1 MEQNNLLTI
10 VESWQK
16 VIDNFKK
23 RSDVISGSGL
33 GWKGSKGY
41 SNFEDT
47 PEGFG
52 SATGTTGWC
61 VSASEALLYDEV
73 FQLNLQS
80 RNARAKLISIDIKE
94 QYYGFC
100 YNGSQ
105 NKWHTAILLEDSNF
119 NIVIDITCRQFGNDF
134 LNKDIWDFNTW
145 QTKLRSPFCK
155 HNITDFNN
163 NPQNINPILTE
174 TFNNS
179 DSIAD
184 SLILHKLKNITNI
197 VDSERLTISDFF
209 INKINSINKKLLL
222 NNISVIDYKYIID
235 ITKQLQN
242 LPFNTIKQGYSV
254 LSFETKES
262 AKNWIKLFLE
272 DNAKLPMYLT
282 ISDSIENSC
291 KYNLINKDE
300 LNLSNNLSVEKNK
313 TFVIFEFG
321 TLFGIDTEFIENTS
335 ILLPYGLE
343 LFVNSENIYN
353 SGKNISGVENNVF
366 DERQTNTI
374 IIKVDNMV

>member
-1 MEQNNLLTI
+1 MEENKLLEI

-33 GWKGSKGY
+33 GWKGSK
-41 SNFEDT
+41 SKSDFLDT
-47 PEGFG
+47 PNNFG
-52 SATGTTGWC
+52 EATGTTGFC
-61 VSASEALLYDEV
+61 VSASEALLYDEI
-73 FQLNLQS
+73 FQLNLQA
-80 RNARAKLISIDIKE
+80 RNVRAKLISIDIKE

-105 NKWHTAILLEDSNF
+105 NKWHTAIFLEDSNF

-134 LNKDIWDFNTW
+134 INKDIWDFNTW
-145 QTKLRSPFCK
+145 QSKLRSSFCK

-163 NPQNINPILTE
+163 EPQKINPVLTE
-174 TFNNS
+174 KYNNS
-179 DSIAD
+179 DISKT
-184 SLILHKLKNITNI
+184 LVLNKLKDITNI
-197 VDSERLTISDFF
+197 VDSERELIADFF
-209 INKINSINKKLLL
+209 LKKVSSLNKNLLL
-222 NNISVIDYKYIID
+222 NNISNIDYKYITE

-242 LPFNTIKQGYSV
+242 LPFNTIKSGYSV
-254 LSFETKES
+254 LEFETKES

-272 DNAKLPMYLT
+272 DNCKLPMYLT
-282 ISDSIENSC
+282 VSDSVKNSC
-291 KYNLINKDE
+291 NYNFINESE

-321 TLFGIDTEFIENTS
+321 TLFGINSEFIENTS
-335 ILLPYGLE
+335 ILLPYGVE

-353 SGKNISGVENNVF
+353 SGKNVGI
-366 DERQTNTI
+366 DKQTNTI
-374 IIKVDNMV
+374 IIKVENMV

>member
-16 VIDNFKK
+16 VINNFKK

-33 GWKGSKGY
+33 GWKGSKEKAY
-41 SNFEDT
+41 FLDT
-47 PEGFG
+47 PNNFG
-52 SATGTTGWC
+52 DATGTTGWC
-61 VSASEALLYDEV
+61 VSASEVLLYDEV
-73 FQLNLQS
+73 FQLNLQA

-105 NKWHTAILLEDSNF
+105 NKWHTAIMLEDSNF

-134 LNKDIWDFNTW
+134 INKDIWDFNTW
-145 QTKLRSPFCK
+145 QSKLRSSFCK

-163 NPQNINPILTE
+163 KPQNINPILTE
-174 TFNNS
+174 KFNNS
-179 DSIAD
+179 DISNA
-184 SLILHKLKNITNI
+184 LILNKLKDITNI
-197 VDSERLTISDFF
+197 TDGERLTISDFF
-209 INKINSINKKLLL
+209 LNKISSINKNLLL
-222 NNISVIDYKYIID
+222 NNISVNDYKYIVD

-254 LSFETKES
+254 LSFETKEA

-272 DNAKLPMYLT
+272 DNCKLPMYLT
-282 ISDSIENSC
+282 VSNSVKDSCN
-291 KYNLINKDE
+291 YNFINESE

-313 TFVIFEFG
+313 TFVVFEFG
-321 TLFGIDTEFIENTS
+321 TLFGINSEFIENTS
-335 ILLPYGLE
+335 ILLPYGVE

-353 SGKNISGVENNVF
+353 SGSKIDSHENP
-366 DERQTNTI
+366 DKQTNTI
-374 IIKVDNMV
+374 IIKVENMV